1 MINLWARVW
10 KTTTMATT
18 TTVGDCNDGKNL
30 INSLHTHR
38 FNQQTSR
45 AEAAEAGER
54 NEKLPSRLTFWHRRR
69 VTAECGVGVAAGGKN
84 CQSSP
89 RLSANLKRP
98 LTAISGCHVCL
109 SRTHTGKSYAT
120 YTWQVACRYFS
131 PFWPTRRKHFT
142 FEPSVQRG
150 ESNNVRAAGTS
161 THDWF
166 TITSTT
172 RAESSRLNVLSHAR
186 LRHCDYNGLING
198 GVYAISN

>member
-10 KTTTMATT
+10 KTTTTATT

-109 SRTHTGKSYAT
+109 SRTHTGKLRAGIFRLFG
-120 YTWQVACRYFS
+120 Q
-131 PFWPTRRKHFT
+131 P
-142 FEPSVQRG
+142 G
-150 ESNNVRAAGTS
+150 ESISPLSQVCKGAKAITWEPPERAP
-161 THDWF
+161 
-166 TITSTT
+166 TID
-172 RAESSRLNVLSHAR
+172 LQ
-186 LRHCDYNGLING
+186 
-198 GVYAISN
+198 